1 MQNFKSLTKPLL
13 GEFRGGFLLLPLD
26 NKVISQVWPEW
37 EFDKREKPI
46 LTMEDMVPNEE
57 INARVKHEEYA
68 IYLLFIV
75 LNILINTFCLNSL

>member
-37 EFDKREKPI
+37 EFDKREQP
-46 LTMEDMVPNEE
+46 
-57 INARVKHEEYA
+57 
-68 IYLLFIV
+68 LLIADQY
-75 LNILINTFCLNSL
+75 